1 MSVLEI
7 LSVVAAVITIG
18 GSCVVTVRW
27 VRLRLKSPAVVQAYT
42 NIPLWDVAIISEEDT
57 SAEIVVARL
66 TVAGETGEE
75 AGYRAKQLVEQWNQ
89 VSLGFEILSGKTIP
103 NDDEGKPLSIIRPD
117 LLPQLDGDSRAL
129 TASMAKRE
137 PPEFPGVAFFKK
149 LFRRKAKETS

>member
-1 MSVLEI
+1 M
-7 LSVVAAVITIG
+7 
-18 GSCVVTVRW
+18 
-27 VRLRLKSPAVVQAYT
+27 
-42 NIPLWDVAIISEEDT
+42 
-57 SAEIVVARL
+57 
-66 TVAGETGEE
+66 AGETGEE

-149 LFRRKAKETS
+149 LFRRKAKETSRSGSFLLLLSHFLAVLTLPLHLVELF